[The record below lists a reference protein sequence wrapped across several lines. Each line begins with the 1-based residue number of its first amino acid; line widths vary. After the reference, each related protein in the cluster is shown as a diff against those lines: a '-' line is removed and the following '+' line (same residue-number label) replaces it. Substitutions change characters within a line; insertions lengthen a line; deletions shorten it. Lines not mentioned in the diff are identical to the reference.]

1 MDRDFCGSDT
11 GDGCGRSFPN
21 KSSPG
26 LCAKCTKLA
35 SFSDGSTEYEQWKG
49 FRQCESCGVAWKN
62 LDSPICGRC
71 ASDNAKAAT
80 PQQGVATDPNIQNLA
95 RTAIEASRAARSHAM
110 DARITKQPVG
120 QQLHTTADNNVFI
133 TAQCRIKSTSVKDQ
147 KTTDPS
153 CGQWGKPWPKD
164 AYMSVLDEYLATLN
178 VRWSNE
184 KGMALIPDEVEFR
197 WAGNK
202 LFLPGDV
209 NKPVGEVY
217 DTYLTGDMARYYSA
231 PAPTTKKAA
240 GSQPQFLMALELYID
255 QPKFMARRRD
265 TMSFSNRGAP
275 AHSSTNITT
284 TFRKRSATA
293 TEINDTL
300 RKRHTVSN
308 EGGPME
314 STFVRTN
321 RANLPAVD
329 ASTLIRPADPETG
342 EVEIVWP
349 DNSDMYEGV
358 LGKDVFATGAT
369 KNVYKVFV
377 NCSEL
382 YVAKRFFEIGS
393 GTMVTA
399 NENKA
404 SLENEL
410 IRLKNAEWFLAKF
423 KDIAKENGVEFSSN
437 IIISDGFLIREMGMP
452 SPASSFSSFE
462 KDTAVWLVEPRRTK
476 AVRKFSGTLVH
487 PTRRDKLGQT
497 LSAFTHF
504 VYEYSGK
511 ELVFADIQGSPMTI
525 QNVDTFILFDPMSHS
540 RQSDS
545 GIGDHGLDGIAT
557 FTAQHTCNYVCRG
570 LKLATLSE
578 DKAQDSDEDE
588 EDADK

>member
-1 MDRDFCGSDT
+1 MHKFSPKTPTTRTQMLEHTLATAVDAH
-11 GDGCGRSFPN
+11 FPN

-71 ASDNAKAAT
+71 A
-80 PQQGVATDPNIQNLA
+80 NIQNLA

-120 QQLHTTADNNVFI
+120 QQLHTTAGLTAARSSIGVGDNNVFI

-164 AYMSVLDEYLATLN
+164 AYMSEVLDEYLATLN

-255 QPKFMARRRD
+255 QPK
-265 TMSFSNRGAP
+265 
-275 AHSSTNITT
+275 
-284 TFRKRSATA
+284 RSATA

-321 RANLPAVD
+321 HANLPAVD
-329 ASTLIRPADPETG
+329 ASTVIHLKKAHTTCDPETG

-369 KNVYKVFV
+369 KNVYKLSIG
-377 NCSEL
+377 SEL